1 MRTRLKMTPPHTSH
15 HRVADVNDN
24 DGGEGEDDEDEDEE
38 DDEFDD
44 NDYFTK
50 T

>member
-1 MRTRLKMTPPHTSH
+1 MTPPHTSH
-15 HRVADVNDN
+15 HRACDVNDG
-24 DGGEGEDDEDEDEE
+24 GGEGEDDEDEDEE